1 MKWAD
6 DAVTETKLHGS
17 VCLCQIVKV
26 RYGSALLYV
35 AMLVGVN
42 MIKGVSGYEVSKLV
56 SHHLSKI

>member
-6 DAVTETKLHGS
+6 DAVAETKLHGS

-35 AMLVGVN
+35 AMLVG
-42 MIKGVSGYEVSKLV
+42 STY
-56 SHHLSKI
+56 